1 MSAFAGMVQN
11 CFSASRT
18 TVADGRDERSRPV
31 PDCKGARYIGGLGNE
46 VDQLDISA
54 KRYILW
60 IYETKQKRLANQLTG
75 LEQGH
80 KEIGNECAS
89 ASHSLVVKLGD
100 LTSKEFN

>member
-1 MSAFAGMVQN
+1 MDAMNDPGLSPI
-11 CFSASRT
+11 
-18 TVADGRDERSRPV
+18 D
-31 PDCKGARYIGGLGNE
+31 IGGPGNE

-80 KEIGNECAS
+80 KEIGNEYAS